1 MQISPNGINL
11 IKKNEGFRSKPYKCP
26 GGVWTI
32 GYGST
37 FYINGEK
44 VSRYDSE
51 ISETFA
57 SELLENVVN
66 DFAMK
71 VDKLIKVSLNQNQFD
86 ALVSFTYNI
95 GIGAFSKS
103 TLLKKLNNADF
114 DGASKEFVRWN
125 KANGKVLKGLTKRR
139 NDESKLFSEK
149 YKIIWFSS

>member
-1 MQISPNGINL
+1 MLVSNNCIN
-11 IKKNEGFRSKPYKCP
+11 IVKKYEGFRSKPYKCP
-26 GGVWTI
+26 AGIWTI

-66 DFAMK
+66 DFAIK
-71 VDKLIKVSLNQNQFD
+71 VDRLIKVSLNQNQFD
-86 ALVSFTYNI
+86 ALVSFTYNV

-103 TLLKKLNNADF
+103 TLLKKLNTADLN
-114 DGASKEFVRWN
+114 GASKEFVRWN
-125 KANGKVLKGLTKRR
+125 KANGKVLKGLTNRR
-139 NDESKLFSEK
+139 IDEQKLFDNK
-149 YKIIWFSS
+149 FKII

>member
-1 MQISPNGINL
+1 MLVSNNCITL
-11 IKKNEGFRSKPYKCP
+11 IKKYEGFRSKPYKCP
-26 GGVWTI
+26 AGIWTI

-44 VSRYDSE
+44 VSQHDSE

-66 DFAMK
+66 DFAIK
-71 VDKLIKVSLNQNQFD
+71 IDRLIKVSLNQNQFD
-86 ALVSFTYNI
+86 ALVSFTYNV

-114 DGASKEFVRWN
+114 DGASKEFKRWN
-125 KANGKVLKGLTKRR
+125 KANGKVLNGLVNRR

-149 YKIIWFSS
+149 YKIM

>member
-1 MQISPNGINL
+1 MLVSKNCINL
-11 IKKNEGFRSKPYKCP
+11 IKKYEGFRSKPYKCP
-26 GGVWTI
+26 AGIWTI

-44 VSRYDSE
+44 VSEHDSE

-66 DFAMK
+66 DFAIK
-71 VDKLIKVSLNQNQFD
+71 IDRLIKVSVNQNQFD

-114 DGASKEFVRWN
+114 DGASKEFIRWN
-125 KANGKVLKGLTKRR
+125 KANGKVLNGLVNRR
-139 NDESKLFSEK
+139 NDETKLFSEK
-149 YKIIWFSS
+149 YKII